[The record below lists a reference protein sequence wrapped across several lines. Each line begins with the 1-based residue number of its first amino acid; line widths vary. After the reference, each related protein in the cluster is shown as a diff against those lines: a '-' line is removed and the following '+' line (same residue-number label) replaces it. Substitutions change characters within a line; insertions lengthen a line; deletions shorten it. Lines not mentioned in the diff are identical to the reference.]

1 MCLIVSRAVGGI
13 YCTKLL
19 SHQFYGMQG
28 MQCFQN
34 HPEEYGKYADDEEEE
49 RKGQQQQ
56 ESSDPE
62 TNNGAPA
69 NTSLSPPAAE

>member
-1 MCLIVSRAVGGI
+1 
-13 YCTKLL
+13 
-19 SHQFYGMQG
+19 MQE
-28 MQCFQN
+28 CFQN